1 MQGRRSQ
8 QRELLPLNDNI
19 DRIRNLAMEDER
31 NQEQNQER
39 VQQAPNLVPNPVY
52 EPEPI
57 RTMKDYSRPVVSN
70 DPLCIVLEPAARNYE
85 LKSSHYNQL
94 PNFHGLPDEDIL
106 LFFREFYGAIQSFP
120 NYRITENQLR
130 MRCIPHALK
139 GEAKA
144 WLLTLP
150 PASLRTWDEVREK
163 LTDQYYAP
171 QKTSEIRAKISSF
184 IQQDN
189 ETFYEAWERFKKY
202 TRDCPQHGFLT
213 NQLCQWFYDGLTEV
227 SGLLVNNA
235 CGGSMYDKQ
244 PDEVYE
250 IFEKLAQN
258 SRHKNSRRKKG
269 IYTVDANTESSI
281 QMAQMM
287 KKIDSFATEFSQLK
301 QKVLMGEHQAAGPGP
316 EEEEVNAMNNFN
328 PRPRN
333 DPYSNTYNPGW
344 RNHPNFSWSNNQ
356 NTGNQW
362 GNNNSNQRQIN
373 TGAQQNFE
381 SQPKK
386 PSMEELQEQM

>member
-1 MQGRRSQ
+1 MLGRRSQ
-8 QRELLPLNDNI
+8 QGELLPLNDNI
-19 DRIRNLAMEDER
+19 NRIINQAMEDGL
-31 NQEQNQER
+31 NQDQER
-39 VQQAPNLVPNPVY
+39 LHDDPNPIPNLVPNPAY
-52 EPEPI
+52 EPEPVPI
-57 RTMKDYSRPVVSN
+57 RTMKDYSRPVVS
-70 DPLCIVLEPAARNYE
+70 DEPLCIVLEPAARNYE
-85 LKSSHYNQL
+85 LRSSHYNQL
-94 PNFHGLPDEDIL
+94 PSFHGLPDEDIL
-106 LFFREFYGAIQSFP
+106 LFFRMFYSAIQSLP
-120 NYRITENQLR
+120 NFRITENQLR

-184 IQQDN
+184 FQQDN
-189 ETFYEAWERFKKY
+189 ETFYDAWERFKKY

-250 IFEKLAQN
+250 IFEKLSQN

-269 IYTVDANTESSI
+269 II
-281 QMAQMM
+281 Q
-287 KKIDSFATEFSQLK
+287 
-301 QKVLMGEHQAAGPGP
+301 
-316 EEEEVNAMNNFN
+316 
-328 PRPRN
+328 
-333 DPYSNTYNPGW
+333 
-344 RNHPNFSWSNNQ
+344 
-356 NTGNQW
+356 
-362 GNNNSNQRQIN
+362 
-373 TGAQQNFE
+373 
-381 SQPKK
+381 
-386 PSMEELQEQM
+386 